1 MLTKSTRT
9 FIICGILWE
18 ITVAILYGLFIR
30 YNQTTFSSMQ
40 TPTTPY
46 YYSWSTS
53 PTTTSNVATNTT
65 QMPFP
70 MLVVCI
76 AIILLLVGN

>member
-9 FIICGILWE
+9 FIICAIIWE
-18 ITVAILYGLFIR
+18 IIVGILYGLFIR
-30 YNQTTFSSMQ
+30 YNQTTFASMQ
-40 TPTTPY
+40 VPSIIY
-46 YYSWSTS
+46 YYSWATS
-53 PTTTSNVATNTT
+53 PTTTNNVSTNTT

-70 MLVVCI
+70 MVVVCI